1 LIKIHN
7 SRRRA
12 EVIEELFNG
21 VIKEN
26 TGRAVHEEHPIVY
39 EQIRNR
45 WKRILENLPAANDME
60 SRGSHSNNGGQASQN
75 NNRGRGGGTI
85 VRGRGGGRGAA
96 RGGFRPTLL
105 VPQVHIKVF
114 RALRKVAERTDGK
127 NRSKSFRSG
136 SVSKA
141 SSTRTRINLIYFIT
155 LIPDPDPHSIA
166 DPDPDPRKMN
176 NP

>member
-1 LIKIHN
+1 MHNTKKQTISTQRIKRKTKLIKIHN
-7 SRRRA
+7 FRRRA

-60 SRGSHSNNGGQASQN
+60 SRGSHSNNGGQASHTT
-75 NNRGRGGGTI
+75 NRGRGGGTI
-85 VRGRGGGRGAA
+85 VRGRGAA

-114 RALRKVAERTDGK
+114 PHYGRRQVNDG
-127 NRSKSFRSG
+127 RQR
-136 SVSKA
+136 
-141 SSTRTRINLIYFIT
+141 
-155 LIPDPDPHSIA
+155 
-166 DPDPDPRKMN
+166 
-176 NP
+176 

>member
-1 LIKIHN
+1 MITIHI

-26 TGRAVHEEHPIVY
+26 TGRAVHEEHPMVY

-45 WKRILENLPAANDME
+45 WKRILENLPAANDTE
-60 SRGSHSNNGGQASQN
+60 SRGSHFNNTSGQASQN
-75 NNRGRGGGTI
+75 NLRGRGGGTI

-105 VPQVHIKVF
+105 VPQVH
-114 RALRKVAERTDGK
+114 
-127 NRSKSFRSG
+127 N
-136 SVSKA
+136 
-141 SSTRTRINLIYFIT
+141 
-155 LIPDPDPHSIA
+155 
-166 DPDPDPRKMN
+166 
-176 NP
+176 

>member
-7 SRRRA
+7 YRRRA
-12 EVIEELFNG
+12 EAIEELFNG

-45 WKRILENLPAANDME
+45 WKWILENLPPANDME
-60 SRGSHSNNGGQASQN
+60 SRSHPNNGGQASQN
-75 NNRGRGGGTI
+75 NYRGRGGGTI

-105 VPQVHIKVF
+105 VPQVQIKF
-114 RALRKVAERTDGK
+114 FSHYGK
-127 NRSKSFRSG
+127 
-136 SVSKA
+136 
-141 SSTRTRINLIYFIT
+141 
-155 LIPDPDPHSIA
+155 
-166 DPDPDPRKMN
+166 
-176 NP
+176 